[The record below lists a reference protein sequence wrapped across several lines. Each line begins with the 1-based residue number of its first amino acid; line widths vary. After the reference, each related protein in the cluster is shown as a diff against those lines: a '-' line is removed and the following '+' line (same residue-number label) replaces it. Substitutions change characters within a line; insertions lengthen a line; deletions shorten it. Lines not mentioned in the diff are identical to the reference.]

1 MLLSEKATGQ
11 GAHGMEN
18 MLKER
23 RLILASGSPR
33 RIEMLTA
40 CGLKPQVVPS
50 QYEETLPFPM
60 PPEEMVM
67 FFAMGKAMDVTRSL
81 SEADPAGSD
90 ALPAIIIGAD
100 TTVSFEGREMGKP
113 KDKEDGLSMLM
124 PLSVLSRQNACASE
138 RYPYPSILAEDAPF
152 TYSADANG

>member
-67 FFAMGKAMDVTRSL
+67 FFAMGALLFLRSF
-81 SEADPAGSD
+81 SIDIP
-90 ALPAIIIGAD
+90 LPP
-100 TTVSFEGREMGKP
+100 VSRLRTGIRWRGRG
-113 KDKEDGLSMLM
+113 GRA
-124 PLSVLSRQNACASE
+124 VLPC
-138 RYPYPSILAEDAPF
+138 
-152 TYSADANG
+152 